1 LAAGQPGEAI
11 WGAAAMTD
19 YSDLG
24 FLIARVCL
32 SAVYL
37 FSAIDKL
44 THRHDSIAE
53 LQALKLPSP
62 ALLRPLVIAVQ
73 AIGGLMVLLGIHTGL
88 GAAML
93 LAFTALATLLAH
105 RPFDHQGPARRMQF
119 TIALEHVAI
128 CGGLLLLTFVGPGR
142 YSFDAAL
149 R

>member
-1 LAAGQPGEAI
+1 MI
-11 WGAAAMTD
+11 D
-19 YSDLG
+19 FSDLG
-24 FLIARVCL
+24 FLVARIFL

-44 THRHDSIAE
+44 VHRQDSIAE

-62 ALLRPLVIAVQ
+62 ELLRPLVIAVQ
-73 AIGGLMVLLGIHTGL
+73 AIGGLMVLLGLHTGL

-93 LAFTALATLLAH
+93 LAFTVLATLLAH
-105 RPFDHQGPARRMQF
+105 RPFDHQGGARRMQF
-119 TIALEHVAI
+119 TIALEHLAI